1 MINKLAKIKQRKEE
15 AKQLIIEKNERNE
28 AINKNI
34 KYLVGRYH
42 KSYISMNKIFK
53 SVNAKN
59 LDDVLYD
66 VNYIKHNFN
75 QLKNRI
81 TEVNQDI
88 TNLNN
93 EYNKL
98 CIQLDNIKKEISN
111 EEQKKKS
118 TYKRED
124 RNRVEEIRLHPKG
137 INILLI

>member
-1 MINKLAKIKQRKEE
+1 
-15 AKQLIIEKNERNE
+15 
-28 AINKNI
+28 
-34 KYLVGRYH
+34 
-42 KSYISMNKIFK
+42 MNKIFK

-111 EEQKKKS
+111 EEQKKKL

-124 RNRVEEIRLHPKG
+124 RNRVEEINQELKKLNVKTLMKNFLP
-137 INILLI
+137 LLLVHLFSIVDLFY